1 MLIFLGT
8 AEQIFPQY
16 LEHIDAALE
25 NFCDRH
31 WPCEFVKLGAGGR
44 CVNVRSR
51 FALYSGNGIL
61 YIILKAF
68 FLRRRS
74 RVQRTSA
81 QKRKGTSRWRICF
94 AILI

>member
-1 MLIFLGT
+1 MLILLGT

-31 WPCEFVKLGAGGR
+31 WPCEFVKPGGGGR

-51 FALYSGNGIL
+51 FAHRSENGIS
-61 YIILKAF
+61 YFILNT
-68 FLRRRS
+68 FLPRRRS

-81 QKRKGTSRWRICF
+81 QKRKGTSRWWIYF

>member
-16 LEHIDAALE
+16 LDHIDAALE

-31 WPCEFVKLGAGGR
+31 WPCEFVKPGGGR

-51 FALYSGNGIL
+51 FAHYSETDVF
-61 YIILKAF
+61 YFILKTF
-68 FLRRRS
+68 FLLRRS

-81 QKRKGTSRWRICF
+81 QKRKGTRRWWICF